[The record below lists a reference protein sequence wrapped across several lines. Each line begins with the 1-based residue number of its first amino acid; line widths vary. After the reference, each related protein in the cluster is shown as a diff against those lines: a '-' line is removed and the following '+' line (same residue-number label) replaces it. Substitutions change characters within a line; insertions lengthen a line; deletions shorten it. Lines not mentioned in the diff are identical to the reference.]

1 VSKKAV
7 IDIGSL
13 KTKFAIFDA
22 QKKEFVSSD
31 SFLTLLGK
39 GITEHSVISQES
51 LGKLEGSLRDIAAAL
66 RRDSIV
72 DVSIIGT
79 EALRKAKNVTEVQ
92 TLIERYYPDH
102 TLEVIDQDKE
112 AELFFTAVSS
122 NFPDQT
128 IAAMDIGGGSV
139 QIIQGKYDSKKRTST
154 IKKKYNL
161 STGTYKLQ
169 QQYSPDNTV
178 ISKELGKAK
187 QHIASVYSAIDETAP
202 ILVFG
207 STCMCDFITAT
218 GIKTEINKNN
228 VKHPISVERKDL
240 LCLLDQLGKFAP
252 DNRSHFYP
260 EGGYF
265 IYGADYLLLNVLE
278 AIDRLQPRKTYPT
291 NLNSSYALIY
301 EVKNIIK

>member
-1 VSKKAV
+1 MSKKAV

-22 QKKEFVSSD
+22 QKKEFISSD

-51 LGKLEGSLRDIAAAL
+51 LGKLEASLRTIAAIL
-66 RRDSIV
+66 KRDAIV
-72 DVSIIGT
+72 DISIIGT
-79 EALRKAKNVTEVQ
+79 EALRNAKNVHEVQ
-92 TLIERYYPDH
+92 ALIEKYYPGH

-112 AELFFTAVSS
+112 AELFFTAISS
-122 NFPDQT
+122 NFPDQM

-139 QIIQGKYDSKKRTST
+139 QIIQGKYDSKRGTST
-154 IKKKYNL
+154 IKNRYNL

-178 ISKELGKAK
+178 ISKKIGEAK
-187 QHIASVYSAIDETAP
+187 QHVAKAYASIDETAP

-207 STCMCDFITAT
+207 STCMRDFIAAT
-218 GIKTEINKNN
+218 GIETEIDETDA
-228 VKHPISVERKDL
+228 KHPISVSRKDL
-240 LCLLDQLGKFAP
+240 AHLLEQLGKFAP

-265 IYGADYLLLNVLE
+265 IYGAEYLLLNVLE
-278 AIDRLQPRKTYPT
+278 AIDRIQPEKIYPT
-291 NLNSSYALIY
+291 NLNSSYALI
-301 EVKNIIK
+301 